1 MHLTP
6 REHERLLLSSA
17 ADLARRRL
25 ERGARLGATE
35 AVALVC
41 DEVCEMAWDDRPL
54 PEIVERAREVV
65 PRGSLLPGLAS
76 LVPQVQV
83 EALFPHGTVLVHV
96 EAPFGEPREDGPGAV
111 RAHPGSVELA
121 PARER
126 RSVALCNTGPLPIW
140 VSSHVPLGDLNDAL
154 EVALDDADRFR
165 LDLPAGTAVKVAPGE
180 TRRLEAVAIRGSRA

>member
-17 ADLARRRL
+17 AGLARRRL
-25 ERGARLGATE
+25 ERGASLGATE

-41 DEVCEMAWDDRPL
+41 DEICEMAWDDTPL
-54 PEIVERAREVV
+54 PEIVERARAVV
-65 PRGSLLPGLAS
+65 PRESLLPDVAS

-111 RAHPGSVELA
+111 RAHLAPVELA

-126 RSVALCNTGPLPIW
+126 RSVALRNTGPLPIW
-140 VSSHVPLGDLNDAL
+140 VSSHVPLGHLNDAL

-180 TRRLEAVAIRGSRA
+180 TRRLEAVAIRGSRS